1 VSPQDKV
8 NILLVDDQ
16 PAKLMGYEVL
26 LRDLGENLITAS
38 SAREAFEHLLK
49 TDVAVILIDVCM
61 PELDGFQLAS
71 MLREHPR
78 FEKTSIIFVSAVL
91 LAEPDLVRGYAS
103 GAVDYVSV
111 PIVPEIL
118 RAKVRIFV
126 DLYRKTRQLEKLNDE
141 LEQRVRERTAALEA
155 SNARL
160 RESEERLRSA
170 SEAAGFGTYDYN
182 AAAGRVYWSPYLRE
196 IVGVE
201 EESPLTLETVLR
213 YIHPD
218 HRALVRQHVEGHAP
232 NTDRR
237 EIEFK
242 VIRPDG
248 QVRWM
253 LDRGQAVPDNESAQG
268 GLRVTGTVLDITE
281 RKWAEERQ
289 QLLMAELDHR
299 VKNTLANVSAIA
311 RLSRP
316 HAGSVDSFVEAL
328 DGRIQAMSNAH
339 GLLRHRSWTGAE
351 LSELVRALLTPF
363 RSEASK
369 NIILEGGT
377 AYITPR
383 AAQSFALVLHELAT
397 NAVKHGALS
406 VPTGKV
412 IASWKQIDRGAG
424 QERQLE
430 FVWRECGGPG
440 AREPSKKGFGLTV
453 LYSVASE
460 FGGDIDCAFEPEGLV
475 CTIRGEFI
483 GRAERSIAGVRSHP
497 EAVSVELCHQSVPPG
512 DPLCRR
518 ILIVEDEPFVALQLQ
533 SDLES
538 EGHQVVGPASN
549 LAEGLELAQSEGF
562 DAALVDVRLG
572 RDTSASIADELL
584 ARRIPFAFATGY
596 ADTSMLP
603 EHLRSVPRL
612 KKPYALDD
620 VRSVVRRLF
629 AQQAAR

>member
-1 VSPQDKV
+1 MDVQEKV

-16 PAKLMGYEVL
+16 PAKLLSYEVI
-26 LRDLGENLITAS
+26 LRELNENLITAS

-49 TDVAVILIDVCM
+49 IDVAVILIDVCM

-78 FEKTSIIFVSAVL
+78 FAKTAIIFVSAIL
-91 LAEPDLVRGYAS
+91 LAEPDLVRGYAT
-103 GAVDYVSV
+103 GAVDYMPV

-118 RAKVRIFV
+118 RAKVRVFA

-141 LEQRVRERTAALEA
+141 LEQRVTERTAELEA
-155 SNARL
+155 STARL

-182 AAAGRVYWSPYLRE
+182 AAAGRVYWSPSLRQM
-196 IVGVE
+196 VGIE
-201 EESPLTLETVLR
+201 GEDPLTLETALEV
-213 YIHPD
+213 IHPD
-218 HRALVRQHVEGHAP
+218 QRELVRQHIEGYAP
-232 NTDRR
+232 DAGRR

-242 VIRPDG
+242 VVRPDG
-248 QVRWM
+248 QVRWL
-253 LDRGQAVPDNESAQG
+253 LDRGQAVPDTSSAG
-268 GLRVTGTVLDITE
+268 SGWRVMGTVLDITE

-299 VKNTLANVSAIA
+299 VKNMLANVSAIA
-311 RLSRP
+311 RLSSRR
-316 HAGSVDSFVEAL
+316 AASVDAFVQAL

-339 GLLRHRSWTGAE
+339 GMLRHRSWSGAE
-351 LSELVRALLTPF
+351 LAELVSALLVPF
-363 RSEASK
+363 RAETGM
-369 NIILEGGT
+369 NIVIEGRPVQ
-377 AYITPR
+377 ITPR

-397 NAVKHGALS
+397 NAVKHGSLTAATGS
-406 VPTGKV
+406 VTV
-412 IASWKQIDRGAG
+412 SWRELAD
-424 QERQLE
+424 RQLE
-430 FVWRECGGPG
+430 FVWRERGGPQ
-440 AREPSKKGFGLTV
+440 AREPDRKGFGLMV
-453 LYSVASE
+453 LQSVATE
-460 FGGDIDCAFEPEGLV
+460 LGADIRYIFEREGLV
-475 CTIRGEFI
+475 CTIRGAFVGEAD
-483 GRAERSIAGVRSHP
+483 GRALAGFDGV
-497 EAVSVELCHQSVPPG
+497 EAAGGQPQPSFRGTEKAI
-512 DPLCRR
+512 CRR

-538 EGHQVVGPASN
+538 EGHQVIGPASN
-549 LAEGLELAQSEGF
+549 LAQGLELAQSEGL

-572 RDTSASIADELL
+572 RETSASIADELL

-603 EHLRSVPRL
+603 EHLHAVPRL

-629 AQQAAR
+629 EPQAAE